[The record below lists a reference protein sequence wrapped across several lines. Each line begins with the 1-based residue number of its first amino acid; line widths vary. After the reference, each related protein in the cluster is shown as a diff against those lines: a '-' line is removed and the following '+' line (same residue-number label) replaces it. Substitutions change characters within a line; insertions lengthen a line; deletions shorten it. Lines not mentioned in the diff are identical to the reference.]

1 MLVLKRKSG
10 ESLLIGD
17 NIEVRIIEVE
27 EGKVKIGIEAP
38 KNVTILRSEV
48 IEAAKEENKAAL
60 GSKIVSKEALKKV
73 MKK

>member
-27 EGKVKIGIEAP
+27 EGKVKIGVEAP

-48 IEAAKEENKAAL
+48 LEAAKEENKAAL
-60 GSKIVSKEALKKV
+60 SSRIVSKEALKKV

>member
-38 KNVTILRSEV
+38 KDVTILRSEV

-60 GSKIVSKEALKKV
+60 SSKIVNKDALKKV